1 MKKIIFACVVFLLSL
16 CLLVPCFAEEA
27 STPSGEPVVESGSV
41 EEPKNDGEE
50 TPVSEEKPESEAEG
64 TIVPEEEPESKW
76 NLGNFFDKYA
86 STIFTVLSTLGVSI
100 VAYLFKGALL
110 PSMKNGLVALSDIS
124 QKTHDISEKTA
135 GSVHDAMDAVANV
148 SDKILALTEQ
158 IKNATAEN
166 GKQRDILF
174 AVLLI
179 LQEGFTAA
187 KLPEYTKDR
196 INSAIAKVTKQMEVT
211 ANEET
216 V

>member
-27 STPSGEPVVESGSV
+27 STPSGETVIEEETENSV
-41 EEPKNDGEE
+41 QE

-64 TIVPEEEPESKW
+64 TLVPEEDPESEW

-86 STIFTVLSTLGVSI
+86 STIFTVLSTLGVSV

-196 INSAIAKVTKQMEVT
+196 INSAIDKVTKQMEVT

>member
-1 MKKIIFACVVFLLSL
+1 MKKIIFACVVLLLSL

-27 STPSGEPVVESGSV
+27 STPSGETVVESGSI
-41 EEPKNDGEE
+41 EEPQNDGEE
-50 TPVSEEKPESEAEG
+50 TPVL
-64 TIVPEEEPESKW
+64 EEEPESKW
-76 NLGNFFDKYA
+76 TLGKFFDEYA

-110 PSMKNGLVALSDIS
+110 PSMKNGLIALSDIS

-148 SDKILALTEQ
+148 SDRILALADKIE
-158 IKNATAEN
+158 NATAEN
-166 GKQRDILF
+166 GKQREILF

-187 KLPEYTKDR
+187 QLPEYTKDR
-196 INSAIAKVTKQMEVT
+196 INSAIDKVTKQMEVP

-216 V
+216 I

>member
-1 MKKIIFACVVFLLSL
+1 MKKIIFACVVLLLSL

-27 STPSGEPVVESGSV
+27 STPSGETVVESGSV
-41 EEPKNDGEE
+41 EQPKTDGEE
-50 TPVSEEKPESEAEG
+50 TPVPED
-64 TIVPEEEPESKW
+64 EPESKW
-76 NLGNFFDKYA
+76 TLGKFFDEYA

-110 PSMKNGLVALSDIS
+110 PSMKNGLIALSDIS

-148 SDKILALTEQ
+148 SDRILALADKIE
-158 IKNATAEN
+158 NATAEN
-166 GKQRDILF
+166 VKTKEILF

-196 INSAIAKVTKQMEVT
+196 INSAIDKVTKQMEVT

>member
-1 MKKIIFACVVFLLSL
+1 MKKIIFACVIFLLSL

-27 STPSGEPVVESGSV
+27 NTPSGEPVVENGSV
-41 EEPKNDGEE
+41 EEPKNDVEE
-50 TPVSEEKPESEAEG
+50 TP
-64 TIVPEEEPESKW
+64 VPEEEPESKW
-76 NLGNFFDKYA
+76 NLGKFFDEYA

-110 PSMKNGLVALSDIS
+110 PSMKNGLIALSDIS

-135 GSVHDAMDAVANV
+135 GSVHDAMEAVANV
-148 SDKILALTEQ
+148 SDRILALADKIE
-158 IKNATAEN
+158 NATTEN
-166 GKQRDILF
+166 GKQREILF

-196 INSAIAKVTKQMEVT
+196 INSAIDKVTKQMEVP

>member
-1 MKKIIFACVVFLLSL
+1 MKKIIFACVVLLLSL

-27 STPSGEPVVESGSV
+27 STPSGETVVESGSV
-41 EEPKNDGEE
+41 EQPKTDGDE
-50 TPVSEEKPESEAEG
+50 TPVL
-64 TIVPEEEPESKW
+64 EEEPESKW
-76 NLGNFFDKYA
+76 TIGKFFDEYA

-110 PSMKNGLVALSDIS
+110 PSMKNGLIALSDIS

-135 GSVHDAMDAVANV
+135 GSVHDAMEAVANV
-148 SDKILALTEQ
+148 SDRILALADKIE
-158 IKNATAEN
+158 NATAEN
-166 GKQRDILF
+166 GKQREILF

-196 INSAIAKVTKQMEVT
+196 INSAIDKVTKQMEVT

-216 V
+216 I

>member
-1 MKKIIFACVVFLLSL
+1 MKKIIFACVVLLLSL

-27 STPSGEPVVESGSV
+27 STPSGETVVDGGSV
-41 EEPKNDGEE
+41 EQPQTDGEE
-50 TPVSEEKPESEAEG
+50 TPVL
-64 TIVPEEEPESKW
+64 EEEQESKW
-76 NLGNFFDKYA
+76 TIGKFFDEYA

-110 PSMKNGLVALSDIS
+110 PSMKNGLIALSDIS
-124 QKTHDISEKTA
+124 QKTHEISEKTA

-148 SDKILALTEQ
+148 SDRILALADKIE
-158 IKNATAEN
+158 NATAEN
-166 GKQRDILF
+166 GKQREILF

-196 INSAIAKVTKQMEVT
+196 INSAIDKVTKQMEVP

-216 V
+216 I

>member
-1 MKKIIFACVVFLLSL
+1 MKKIIFACVVLLLSL

-27 STPSGEPVVESGSV
+27 STPSGETVVESGSV
-41 EEPKNDGEE
+41 EQPQTDGEE
-50 TPVSEEKPESEAEG
+50 TPVPED
-64 TIVPEEEPESKW
+64 EPESKW
-76 NLGNFFDKYA
+76 TIGKFFDEYA

-110 PSMKNGLVALSDIS
+110 PSMKNGLIALSDIS

-148 SDKILALTEQ
+148 SDRILALADKLE
-158 IKNATAEN
+158 NATAEN
-166 GKQRDILF
+166 EKQREILF

-196 INSAIAKVTKQMEVT
+196 INSAIDKVTKQMEVT

>member
-27 STPSGEPVVESGSV
+27 STPSGETVIEGETENGV
-41 EEPKNDGEE
+41 EE
-50 TPVSEEKPESEAEG
+50 TPISEEKPENEADG
-64 TIVPEEEPESKW
+64 TLVPEEEPESEW

-196 INSAIAKVTKQMEVT
+196 INSAIDKVTKQMEVT

>member
-27 STPSGEPVVESGSV
+27 STPSGETVI
-41 EEPKNDGEE
+41 DGETENGVEE
-50 TPVSEEKPESEAEG
+50 TPIPEEKPESEAEG
-64 TIVPEEEPESKW
+64 TLVPEEEPESEW

-196 INSAIAKVTKQMEVT
+196 INSAIDKVTKQMEVT

>member
-1 MKKIIFACVVFLLSL
+1 MKKIIFACVVLLLSL

-27 STPSGEPVVESGSV
+27 STPSGETVVDGGSV
-41 EEPKNDGEE
+41 EQPQTDGEE
-50 TPVSEEKPESEAEG
+50 TPVPED
-64 TIVPEEEPESKW
+64 EPESKW
-76 NLGNFFDKYA
+76 TLGKFFDEYA

-110 PSMKNGLVALSDIS
+110 PSMKNGLIALSDIS

-135 GSVHDAMDAVANV
+135 GSVHDAMEAVANV
-148 SDKILALTEQ
+148 SDRILELADKLE
-158 IKNATAEN
+158 NATVEN
-166 GKQRDILF
+166 EKQREILF

-196 INSAIAKVTKQMEVT
+196 INSAIDKVTKQMEVT

>member
-1 MKKIIFACVVFLLSL
+1 MKKIIFACIVLLLSL

-27 STPSGEPVVESGSV
+27 STPSWETVVENGSV
-41 EEPKNDGEE
+41 EQPKTDGEE
-50 TPVSEEKPESEAEG
+50 TL
-64 TIVPEEEPESKW
+64 VPEDEPESKW
-76 NLGNFFDKYA
+76 TLGNFFDEYA

-110 PSMKNGLVALSDIS
+110 PSMKNGLIAISDIS

-135 GSVHDAMDAVANV
+135 GSVHDAMNAVANV
-148 SDKILALTEQ
+148 SDRILALADKIE
-158 IKNATAEN
+158 NATAEN
-166 GKQRDILF
+166 VKQREILF

-196 INSAIAKVTKQMEVT
+196 INSAIDKVTKQMEVP

-216 V
+216 I